1 MGSWGDRAR
10 QFLSKG
16 EGSMVEDKV
25 WGVWVWV
32 EVPVWASISL
42 LVWVTVGLG
51 QGVKEVCECDNG

>member
-32 EVPVWASISL
+32 EVPFGASM

-51 QGVKEVCECDNG
+51 KGVKEVWECDNW